1 MNEEIL
7 ELINQNKNIEEL
19 KCNRNNLNKVI
30 KWSSSKYNEY
40 TKSEIIDNILYHIE
54 LSDDSVINYC
64 SIINYSCGSYAEG
77 NHNRGKHYTL
87 VLTLDV
93 NYLSCDYGD
102 SIKIYK
108 LK

>member
-40 TKSEIIDNILYHIE
+40 TK
-54 LSDDSVINYC
+54 V
-64 SIINYSCGSYAEG
+64 SITFAKNKYYEVV
-77 NHNRGKHYTL
+77 K
-87 VLTLDV
+87 
-93 NYLSCDYGD
+93 
-102 SIKIYK
+102 
-108 LK
+108 